1 MVDVTQLRD
10 GEPREPVGL
19 PAELSELLAS
29 PELSGFFRFLLDS
42 RLCRCECAGVRVC
55 RCACAGVRV
64 QVCVYDMYRIL
75 HEISATLQVIR
86 IIIHN

>member
-1 MVDVTQLRD
+1 MVDVTQFRD

-42 RLCRCECAGVRVC
+42 RLCRCEC
-55 RCACAGVRV
+55 V
-64 QVCVYDMYRIL
+64 QVCVCAGVSVQVCVNDIYIIL
-75 HEISATLQVIR
+75 HGISTTLQVIR